1 MRNKF
6 PLLKMLKTDHW
17 VKPFL
22 RHYKRTLVLAITLGI
37 LTFVCAGGLMFTS
50 GFLISKSATRPENI
64 LLVYVPIVLTRG
76 FGIFRPVMRYAERLT
91 SHNWVFK
98 MTSEFRKKM
107 YDSLEQDAVFFNSKY
122 RLGDILGLLSEDV
135 AHIQNLYLRTIFPNF
150 VAWGLYAIIVVSL
163 GILSPAM
170 GLVMLVLFGL
180 IIFALPLWSVVVNGA
195 RQEYEKQVK
204 NALYTDLTDN
214 VMGIVDW
221 VFAQRNQEYVDQHL
235 ASEHELYATQAALRK
250 FERYRDFLLQV
261 MILLIALALL
271 GWGASRFGGQF
282 GGPANWIAAFVLAIF
297 PLEDALAGLPAA
309 AQETN
314 VYVDSLKRLNALPP
328 VTTSPTSAPQLTAPL
343 DFQLTDVHYT
353 YPATTKEVLKGVD
366 LQLPAGQKVA
376 ILGKSGSG
384 KSTLASLLRGD
395 RVPTAGQLTL
405 AGVAPSELGDQIAD
419 FIGVINQAPYLFNTT
434 VLNNLRIGNENASE
448 ADVWA
453 VLEQV
458 GLKATIERLPHGLAT
473 MVDSAGLRFSGGER
487 HRLALAR
494 ILLAKTPIV
503 LLDEPT
509 VGLDPVTERAVM
521 NTFFTALQDKTLIWI
536 THHLQ
541 GIEAMDRV
549 IFLEDGQLAMDGTP
563 RELAQTNARYRH
575 LKAVDEGR

>member
-163 GILSPAM
+163 GILSPVM

-235 ASEHELYATQAALRK
+235 ASEHELYVTQAALRK
-250 FERYRDFLLQV
+250 FERCRDFLLQV

-271 GWGASRFGGQF
+271 GWGASRFGGQV

-353 YPATTKEVLKGVD
+353 YPATTKEVLTGVD

-434 VLNNLRIGNENASE
+434 VLNNLRIGNEKASE

-521 NTFFTALQDKTLIWI
+521 NTFFTTLQDKTLIWI

-563 RELAQTNARYRH
+563 RELAQTNARYQH

>member
-1 MRNKF
+1 M
-6 PLLKMLKTDHW
+6 
-17 VKPFL
+17 
-22 RHYKRTLVLAITLGI
+22 
-37 LTFVCAGGLMFTS
+37 
-50 GFLISKSATRPENI
+50 
-64 LLVYVPIVLTRG
+64 
-76 FGIFRPVMRYAERLT
+76 
-91 SHNWVFK
+91 
-98 MTSEFRKKM
+98 
-107 YDSLEQDAVFFNSKY
+107 
-122 RLGDILGLLSEDV
+122 
-135 AHIQNLYLRTIFPNF
+135 
-150 VAWGLYAIIVVSL
+150 
-163 GILSPAM
+163 
-170 GLVMLVLFGL
+170 
-180 IIFALPLWSVVVNGA
+180 
-195 RQEYEKQVK
+195 
-204 NALYTDLTDN
+204 
-214 VMGIVDW
+214 
-221 VFAQRNQEYVDQHL
+221 
-235 ASEHELYATQAALRK
+235 
-250 FERYRDFLLQV
+250 
-261 MILLIALALL
+261 
-271 GWGASRFGGQF
+271 
-282 GGPANWIAAFVLAIF
+282 
-297 PLEDALAGLPAA
+297 
-309 AQETN
+309 
-314 VYVDSLKRLNALPP
+314 
-328 VTTSPTSAPQLTAPL
+328 
-343 DFQLTDVHYT
+343 
-353 YPATTKEVLKGVD
+353 
-366 LQLPAGQKVA
+366 A

>member
-1 MRNKF
+1 MINHF
-6 PLLKMLKTDHW
+6 PLLKELKHDRW
-17 VKPFL
+17 VRPFL
-22 RHYKRTLVLAITLGI
+22 GHYKRTLVLAISLGI
-37 LTFVCAGGLMFTS
+37 LTFICAGGLMFTS

-76 FGIFRPVMRYAERLT
+76 FGTFRPVMRYAERLT

-98 MTSEFRKKM
+98 MTSEFRRKM

-150 VAWGLYAIIVVSL
+150 VAWGLYLLIILAL
-163 GILSPAM
+163 GVISP
-170 GLVMLVLFGL
+170 LVALWMLVLFGL
-180 IIFALPLWSVVVNGA
+180 IIFAIPYWSVLVNGA

-221 VFAQRNQEYVDQHL
+221 VFSQQEGRYIDRHL
-235 ASEHELYATQAALRK
+235 KSEHELYATQAALRK
-250 FERYRDFLLQV
+250 FERFRDYLVQV
-261 MILLIALALL
+261 CILLIVLSLTV
-271 GWGASRFGGQF
+271 WGALRFGGHY
-282 GGPANWIAAFVLAIF
+282 GGSANWIAAFALAVF

-314 VYVDSLKRLNALPP
+314 VYVDSLKRLNALPA
-328 VTTSPTSAPQLTAPL
+328 VKEEAAAPNSLTGDL
-343 DFQLTDVHYT
+343 DFCVRDLHYT
-353 YPATTKEVLKGVD
+353 YPGEEKPVLRGID
-366 LQLPAGQKVA
+366 LTIPAGQKLA

-395 RVPTAGQLTL
+395 RVPTSGTITL
-405 AGVAPSELGDQIAD
+405 AGVDPASLGDAVARYV
-419 FIGVINQAPYLFNTT
+419 GVINQAPYLFNTT
-434 VLNNLRIGNENASE
+434 VLNNLRIGNEAASE
-448 ADVWA
+448 EEVWDVLA
-453 VLEQV
+453 KV
-458 GLKATIERLPHGLAT
+458 GLKETIEHLPDGLAT

-494 ILLAKTPIV
+494 ILLADTPIV

-521 NTFFTALQDKTLIWI
+521 ETFFTALKGKTLIWI

-541 GIEAMDRV
+541 GVEQMDRV
-549 IFLEDGQLAMDGTP
+549 VFIEDGRLDMDGTP
-563 RELAQTNARYRH
+563 ATLAKENARYRR
-575 LKAVDEGR
+575 LKAADEGR